1 MADALPAIIVDLA
14 DIGVRAADFARAA
27 RSPSTLRSYKASW
40 DDFISWCDGAG
51 LSAMPAAP
59 ETIGLYFAARAG
71 QLSVATLRHRLAA
84 ISVANNLAG
93 HRVDTR
99 HPAIA
104 DVLSGIRRELGSRA
118 PSKSA
123 ISVEELRRI
132 LRKLPD
138 SVAGA
143 RDRAILLIGF
153 AGAFRRSELTAL
165 NIIDLKINSR
175 GVAITVRRSKT
186 DQQGLGATIGIP
198 RSRKATCPVAALE
211 TWLNLREVDG
221 IRLLVNAEVGLGQ
234 QPRLEVPVFRPV
246 SRDGH
251 VSPRRLS
258 DGAVARVVKLAAES
272 VGLDPR
278 KYAGHSLRRG
288 FMTAASAA
296 GADLAQIMKQSR
308 HRSTA
313 VAMGY
318 VDEGR
323 LFSNPASR
331 AIGL

>member
-1 MADALPAIIVDLA
+1 LSETLPARIVSLA
-14 DIGVRAADFARAA
+14 DLSARAADFARAS
-27 RSPSTLRSYKASW
+27 RSVATLRAYRTDWA
-40 DDFISWCDGAG
+40 DFTAWCDGMG
-51 LSAMPAAP
+51 QTPMPSDPALV
-59 ETIGLYFAARAG
+59 GLYLTDRSRS
-71 QLSVATLRHRLAA
+71 LSVATLRRRVAS
-84 ISVANNLAG
+84 ISVANKLSG
-93 HRVDTR
+93 HRLDTG

-104 DVLSGIRRELGSRA
+104 DVLAGIRRELGSRA
-118 PSKSA
+118 NSKNA
-123 ISVEELRRI
+123 ISVDELRRM

-138 SVAGA
+138 NVTGA

-165 NIIDLKINSR
+165 DIIDLTINSR
-175 GVAITVRRSKT
+175 GVAIMVRRSKT

-211 TWLNLREVDG
+211 TWLNLSEVDG
-221 IRLLVNAEVGLGQ
+221 VRLLVNAEMGLGR
-234 QPRLEVPVFRPV
+234 PRLEVPVFRPV
-246 SRDGH
+246 SRHGH
-251 VSPRRLS
+251 VSHLRLS
-258 DGAVARVVKLAAES
+258 DEALAHVVKLAAERI
-272 VGLDPR
+272 GLDPR

-296 GADLAQIMKQSR
+296 GADLAQIMRQSR

>member
-1 MADALPAIIVDLA
+1 MTEKLPAIISDLA
-14 DIGVRAADFARAA
+14 DLGTRAADFARTS
-27 RSPSTLRSYKASW
+27 RSIATLRAYRSDW
-40 DDFISWCDGAG
+40 QDFAAWCAGTG
-51 LSAMPAAP
+51 LSPLPVAP
-59 ETIGLYFAARAG
+59 TTIGLYLTSRAR
-71 QLSVATLRHRLAA
+71 QLTIATLRRRVAS
-84 ISVANNLAG
+84 ISVAQKLSG

-104 DVLSGIRRELGSRA
+104 DVLSGIGRQLGSR
-118 PSKSA
+118 PDRKNA
-123 ISVEELRRI
+123 ISVDELRQM

-138 SVAGA
+138 SIAGA

-153 AGAFRRSELTAL
+153 AGAFRRSELASL
-165 NIIDLKINSR
+165 NLDDLTFNSR
-175 GVAITVRRSKT
+175 GAAIMVRRSKT

-211 TWLNLREVDG
+211 TWLAAGRIVAG
-221 IRLLVNAEVGLGQ
+221 
-234 QPRLEVPVFRPV
+234 PVFRPI
-246 SRDGH
+246 SRHGH
-251 VSPRRLS
+251 VSPLRLS
-258 DGAVARVVKLAAES
+258 DEALAHVVKLAAERI
-272 VGLDPR
+272 GLDPR

-296 GADLAQIMKQSR
+296 GADLAQIMRQSR

-313 VAMGY
+313 VAMSY

>member
-1 MADALPAIIVDLA
+1 LADALPAIIVDLA
-14 DIGVRAADFARAA
+14 DLGVRAADFARAA
-27 RSPSTLRSYKASW
+27 RSPSTLRSYRTSW
-40 DDFISWCDGAG
+40 ADFIAWCDDAG
-51 LSAMPAAP
+51 LPAMPSSP
-59 ETIGLYFAARAG
+59 ETIGLYFAARASE
-71 QLSVATLRHRLAA
+71 LSVATLRHRLAA

-104 DVLSGIRRELGSRA
+104 DVLSGIRRELGRRA
-118 PSKSA
+118 HSKSA
-123 ISVEELRRI
+123 VSVDELRRI

-138 SVAGA
+138 NVAGT

-165 NIIDLKINSR
+165 NIGDLTINSR
-175 GVAITVRRSKT
+175 GVAIMVRHRKT

-221 IRLLVNAEVGLGQ
+221 IKLLVNAEVGLG

-251 VSPRRLS
+251 VSLRRLS
-258 DGAVARVVKLAAES
+258 DGAVARVVKVAAERI
-272 VGLDPR
+272 GLDPR

-323 LFSNPASR
+323 IFSNPASR